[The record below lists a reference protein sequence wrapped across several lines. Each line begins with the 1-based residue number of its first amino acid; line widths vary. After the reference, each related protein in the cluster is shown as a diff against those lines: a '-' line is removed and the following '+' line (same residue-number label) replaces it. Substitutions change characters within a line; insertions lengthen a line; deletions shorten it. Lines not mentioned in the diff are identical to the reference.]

1 MTLLIAAAP
10 CRCMLIPNFLNPNPP
25 MTSKRKAPTGQSSG
39 SLSDFF
45 QNFVIAW
52 KLMRDGRV
60 SPLLRFGV
68 PILALVY
75 VLFPIDVIPDV
86 IPGLGQLDDIGIVL
100 LALQML
106 VQFVS
111 PDIVDDYRS
120 GVGQARDDAASEA
133 SQDDDDVVEADYRVV
148 E

>member
-1 MTLLIAAAP
+1 
-10 CRCMLIPNFLNPNPP
+10 
-25 MTSKRKAPTGQSSG
+25 
-39 SLSDFF
+39 
-45 QNFVIAW
+45 
-52 KLMRDGRV
+52 MRDSRV
-60 SPLLRFGV
+60 SPLVRFGV

-86 IPGLGQLDDIGIVL
+86 IPGLGQIDDIGVVL

-111 PDIVDDYRS
+111 SDIVDDYRS
-120 GVGQARDDAASEA
+120 GVGQAGDDAASKA